1 MAGEA
6 VAQVMF
12 LLLGGVL
19 ADRFSRYRLMVGSDL
34 LACAAQGSI
43 AGLFISGAA
52 PLGLVAAL
60 AAVTGA
66 ASGIFYP
73 SSRGLIPQI
82 VDGPQL
88 QSANAADPPVAELR
102 QPGRCCDVG
111 GDHRWRRRRVG
122 TGGRRGV
129 IPGLG
134 GIGADLTGT
143 QGTSR

>member
-1 MAGEA
+1 MASEA

-52 PLGLVAAL
+52 PLSLVAAL

-73 SSRGLIPQI
+73 GLTRP
-82 VDGPQL
+82 DP
-88 QSANAADPPVAELR
+88 ANRR
-102 QPGRCCDVG
+102 QPAVAVRET
-111 GDHRWRRRRVG
+111 R
-122 TGGRRGV
+122 
-129 IPGLG
+129 
-134 GIGADLTGT
+134 
-143 QGTSR
+143 